1 MGWSRYRIFI
11 KFLLRKI
18 WLMHTIICDIDGI
31 VEEHRF
37 VETSHPCYLAHKTRA
52 SDHTLFIIFG

>member
-1 MGWSRYRIFI
+1 
-11 KFLLRKI
+11 
-18 WLMHTIICDIDGI
+18 MHTIICDIDGI